1 MGKKKNG
8 EASEKKKKADTA
20 AFSRTHFRHHPFP
33 SFPSKWRFASEKSK
47 LGIFGLPIIP
57 FVSVGFV

>member
-8 EASEKKKKADTA
+8 EASEKKEKL
-20 AFSRTHFRHHPFP
+20 FIVHRPHFHHHPFP